1 MSDDRTASPILAGI
15 ATGMLVPVVAAIAF
29 QEVIS
34 LYLTTRTF
42 TYVVAAAFTLV
53 AWTCVIA
60 FDIDHV
66 DAVVWSVVLP
76 WIVVFGAV
84 MLLFVLGQP
93 DGFMYL
99 FGDVGDV
106 GRYAGAYM
114 IAGLAAVAGARGLE
128 RLPERAAWL
137 PAPRSIALGVVVV
150 AALCVLVLGGSLHAS
165 ASSAAVADV
174 QPGVSGYYDATLN
187 VTVEGASEELRLRVT
202 SPDGETYRTRVTGSD
217 GRGETATVPVEF
229 RHLGRHPTAGRYQVE
244 LTSVLGVTVDSAT
257 YTVEKPPSPA
267 IVAVETAGPG
277 EELDLATSSLS
288 SELRP
293 SAGPT
298 HPATRVAIVFEN
310 RGDAGEVFRSRLVI
324 DGEPTR
330 GRDVFA
336 GPGERAA
343 NVVAL
348 SDEGAELVHEELDGT
363 LTVEVRYRE
372 DVVTRKV
379 RLPAEDLPE

>member
-42 TYVVAAAFTLV
+42 TYVVAAAFALV

-150 AALCVLVLGGSLHAS
+150 AALGVIVVAASLHAS
-165 ASSAAVADV
+165 ASSATVADV
-174 QPGVSGYYDATLN
+174 QTGDTGFSGTPALN
-187 VTVEGASEELRLRVT
+187 VTLDGGSEYAVLRVR
-202 SPDGETYRTRVTGSD
+202 SPDGDRHTTRVTGD
-217 GRGETATVPVEF
+217 DNGGETTTVPIEF
-229 RHLGRHPTAGRYQVE
+229 YDLSGPVAGRYHVE
-244 LTSVLGVTVDSAT
+244 VRSVLGITVDSAT
-257 YTVEKPPSPA
+257 YTIERAPSPS
-267 IVAVETAGPG
+267 IVTVETARPG
-277 EELDLATSSLS
+277 ESFDLDLPPGATERRS
-288 SELRP
+288 SEG
-293 SAGPT
+293 ST
-298 HPATRVAIVFEN
+298 DSQTRVAVVLHNQGAVRAEF
-310 RGDAGEVFRSRLVI
+310 STLLLV
-324 DGEPTR
+324 DGELVFV
-330 GRDVFA
+330 RDIFVDPGQQA
-336 GPGERAA
+336 GTII
-343 NVVAL
+343 AL
-348 SDEGAELVHEELDGT
+348 SDEDVERIRQVADGVV
-363 LTVEVRYRE
+363 TVEVRYRD
-372 DVVTRKV
+372 DVVTREV
-379 RLPAEDLPE
+379 RVPE

>member
-42 TYVVAAAFTLV
+42 TYVVAAAFALV

-84 MLLFVLGQP
+84 MLLLVLGQP

-114 IAGLAAVAGARGLE
+114 IAGLAAVAGARGLD
-128 RLPERAAWL
+128 RLSADVAWL
-137 PAPRSIALGVVVV
+137 PQPRSIALGVLVV
-150 AALCVLVLGGSLHAS
+150 AALGVVVFAGSLQVS
-165 ASSAAVADV
+165 ASSASVADV
-174 QPGVSGYYDATLN
+174 QPGVSGYYDSSLN
-187 VTVEGASEELRLRVT
+187 VTIEDGHETVRLHVT